1 MLTLASDFGSP
12 YPAAMKGVLRSHG
25 VADLVDV
32 AHDLPQGDPRAA
44 AFWLRF
50 VLPEFPPGVHLVVV
64 DPGVGT
70 DRAAICVRAGDH
82 ALVGPDN
89 GCLLPPAR
97 ALAAAGDAADGAAAA
112 DPDDAIEVFAV
123 DDADPRSSTFHGRD
137 VFAPAAARVHEVGVG
152 GIASLDGFVR
162 TEDYDDYA
170 IPSAWIE
177 AETAAGE
184 VLVVDDFGNAV
195 TNVPG
200 EFLDGRVGETIAV
213 ETAAGVR
220 EVPVVETF
228 ADVDKHDPLVTV
240 GSHGFVECDAN
251 QGRGDEAFDL
261 APGRAVTLS
270 FEEAVAATVPT
281 A

>member
-25 VADLVDV
+25 ITDLVDV

-70 DRAAICVRAGDH
+70 DRAAVCVRAGEH

-97 ALAAAGDAADGAAAA
+97 ALADASVAPDT
-112 DPDDAIEVFAV
+112 DPAEAIEVFAV
-123 DDADPRSSTFHGRD
+123 DDDDPRSSTFHGRD
-137 VFAPAAARVHEVGVG
+137 VFAPAAARVHETGVDEIG
-152 GIASLDGFVR
+152 SLDGFVR
-162 TEDYDDYA
+162 IDDYDDYA
-170 IPSAWIE
+170 IPSAWVE

-200 EFLDGRVGETIAV
+200 SFLDGRVGEPIAV

-270 FEEAVAATVPT
+270 FEEAIAATVPT

>member
-25 VADLVDV
+25 VTDLVDV

-50 VLPEFPPGVHLVVV
+50 VLPEFPPAVHLVVV

-70 DRAAICVRAGDH
+70 DRAAVCVRAGDH

-97 ALAAAGDAADGAAAA
+97 ALAAATGDGPEDVA
-112 DPDDAIEVFAV
+112 VFAV
-123 DDADPRSSTFHGRD
+123 DGGDPRSSTFHGRD
-137 VFAPAAARVHEVGVG
+137 VFAPAAARVHEAGVDAVEG
-152 GIASLDGFVR
+152 LDGFERVA
-162 TEDYDDYA
+162 DYDDYRL
-170 IPSAWIE
+170 PDAWLE
-177 AETAAGE
+177 TATAAGE

-200 EFLDGRVGETIAV
+200 SFLDDHVGESVVV
-213 ETAAGVR
+213 ETAAGR
-220 EVPVVETF
+220 QAVPVVETF
-228 ADVDKHDPLVTV
+228 AEVPKHDPLVTV
-240 GSHGFVECDAN
+240 GSHGYVECDVN

-261 APGRAVTLS
+261 APGRSVTFS
-270 FEEAVAATVPT
+270 FEESVAATVPSF
-281 A
+281 

>member
-12 YPAAMKGVLRSHG
+12 YPAAMKGVLRSRG
-25 VADLVDV
+25 VTDLVDV

-70 DRAAICVRAGDH
+70 DRAAVCVRAGDH

-97 ALAAAGDAADGAAAA
+97 ALAAEHVGPDA
-112 DPDDAIEVFAV
+112 DPADAIDVYAV
-123 DDADPRSSTFHGRD
+123 DDPDPRSSTFHGRD
-137 VFAPAAARVHEVGVG
+137 VFAPAAARVHEAGVDA
-152 GIASLDGFVR
+152 IESLEGFVR
-162 TEDYDDYA
+162 ADDYDDYA
-170 IPSAWIE
+170 IPDAWVE
-177 AETAAGE
+177 SDTASGE

-200 EFLDGRVGETIAV
+200 DFLEGRVGETIAV

-251 QGRGDEAFDL
+251 QGRGDEAFDI

-270 FEEAVAATVPT
+270 FEEEVSATVPT